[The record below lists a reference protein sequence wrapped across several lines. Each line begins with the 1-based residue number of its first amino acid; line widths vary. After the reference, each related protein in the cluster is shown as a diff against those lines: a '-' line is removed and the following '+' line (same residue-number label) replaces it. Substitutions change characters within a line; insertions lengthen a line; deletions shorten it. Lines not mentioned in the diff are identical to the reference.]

1 MNVFCVCFCATY
13 FTVKSSDFSWC
24 AAKIIAALLKLQ
36 KEKKIFKQVCFM
48 LSTLILLRIK
58 EACDSV
64 SVWLKRWLSDQFDSL
79 SRRNVCSFSLSS
91 HPNTVALKRS

>member
-24 AAKIIAALLKLQ
+24 AVKIIAALLKLQ

-48 LSTLILLRIK
+48 LLTLILLRIK
-58 EACDSV
+58 EARDSV
-64 SVWLKRWLSDQFDSL
+64 FVWLKRWLADQFDSL
-79 SRRNVCSFSLSS
+79 
-91 HPNTVALKRS
+91 

>member
-48 LSTLILLRIK
+48 LLTLILLRIK
-58 EACDSV
+58 EARDSV
-64 SVWLKRWLSDQFDSL
+64 SVWLKRWLAMISL
-79 SRRNVCSFSLSS
+79 IPSEGGMHVRSFSL
-91 HPNTVALKRS
+91 HPAPKLLT